1 MTPFVNVIFSVPASS
16 ASETILA
23 NPLGMPPPPPASQPA
38 APCLTT
44 VNAHRSVSAALPA
57 PPHPCHDLRAAAPIA
72 REGGPSAA
80 CVRVRGVMMVDGW
93 ASAAALSTHTPS
105 SVEKLWKVRKACANV
120 VLYFGT
126 TRDPLQLFKVSL
138 FSSLAFQLSSPRKS
152 KFFG

>member
-1 MTPFVNVIFSVPASS
+1 MTRFLNVIFSASS

-72 REGGPSAA
+72 RDGGPSAA
-80 CVRVRGVMMVDGW
+80 CVRVRGVMVDVGGHRPLRCQQTPLARW
-93 ASAAALSTHTPS
+93 KNTGRSGKPAQMWFYILGEPPAPTSPLDDRVPVTRQSSTS
-105 SVEKLWKVRKACANV
+105 S
-120 VLYFGT
+120 
-126 TRDPLQLFKVSL
+126 
-138 FSSLAFQLSSPRKS
+138 FS
-152 KFFG
+152 